1 MSMRAAVKRQFFK
14 DMILSRHQPPGPFPL
29 VVILDHL
36 KPTFNVGKIIRTAN
50 SLGAREVHLIAMPV
64 FHPGPSRGALR
75 CTRTRSFETFGE
87 SYRSLTEEGYTLYA
101 MVPGASQVLG
111 AFEFPQKTA
120 IIIGHEEFGIQFS
133 FDEFPLVQK
142 LAIMQMGSIPS
153 LNASVAMAVAS
164 FEYMRQHGFHT
175 HVPAS
180 HSESFSSTNAP
191 KCSTLCSPNP

>member
-1 MSMRAAVKRQFFK
+1 MRATAKRQFFK
-14 DMILSRHQPPGPFPL
+14 DMILSRHAPPGPFPL

-36 KPTFNVGKIIRTAN
+36 KPTYNVGKIIRTAN
-50 SLGAREVHLIAMPV
+50 GLGAREVHLIAMPL

-75 CTRTRSFETFGE
+75 HTRTRSFETFAE
-87 SYRSLTEEGYTLYA
+87 SYAALTEEGYTLYA
-101 MVPGASQVLG
+101 MVPGAKRVLG
-111 AFEFPQKTA
+111 DFAYPEKTA

-133 FDEFPLVQK
+133 LEDFPKVQTM
-142 LAIMQMGSIPS
+142 AIMQMGAIQS

-175 HVPAS
+175 HVPDS
-180 HSESFSSTNAP
+180 HSASLPSTNAP